1 MTKTTAGQRSK
12 TSSSGSLL
20 LPVLL
25 TVVFLAALVSGC
37 ASDKVTLYKRGGMT
51 IAIPKDYADQ
61 VLIDPVEIDDDRI
74 LISLYQ
80 KSTYEKEPGTGLL
93 FRVVR
98 YTEAQYEQFLSSD
111 HSGQG
116 FFAKDDAHYYGFS
129 SPTDVQAPYDWEAYQ
144 ELASS
149 LKDFIK
155 TDFTKRNRLTAHDD
169 NEFFGRTYTYDGE
182 HVFIKYYPYYAVD
195 GSKDEVWTLCLSQ
208 PVTPGD
214 GGIWCV
220 ERWRDQYGNVYPY
233 FPDEDGVPSREYY
246 ADLQAEIDTKRQDP
260 QFDPKTSL
268 LNPEHA
274 ASEFVKKAFGH
285 TARAGSFERAENSG
299 APSELFAQ
307 STGNIHDY
315 MPKLIASEEPVS
327 AYDLLPCLANFTTNT
342 WSELKATYGS
352 EWWDP
357 FWNALR
363 DAALSD
369 MLADS
374 SDQILRNYYLGK
386 AFLAADGAYTEMIS
400 DIVLRQWRYDSRLY
414 NIAMERFSD
423 DEAAELRSRLSYL
436 VSHRG
441 GTFSLGIPGS
451 DPELSL
457 SLNTYPIEF
466 PFDVNLTET
475 SRESFNAEGLGP
487 VTIIECDGLQLK
499 YLGNSED
506 AYYLYCI
513 RTVKEGFFTKGVAVG
528 DPEEK
533 LWDHWMPE
541 ELRKLDQISHED
553 EGWFG
558 DDYDYGYVHA
568 PQDSTKSI
576 MYLIRDG
583 RVAGIGLI
591 DGLFGSMY

>member
-169 NEFFGRTYTYDGE
+169 
-182 HVFIKYYPYYAVD
+182 KP
-195 GSKDEVWTLCLSQ
+195 
-208 PVTPGD
+208 
-214 GGIWCV
+214 
-220 ERWRDQYGNVYPY
+220 
-233 FPDEDGVPSREYY
+233 
-246 ADLQAEIDTKRQDP
+246 
-260 QFDPKTSL
+260 
-268 LNPEHA
+268 
-274 ASEFVKKAFGH
+274 
-285 TARAGSFERAENSG
+285 RAGSFERAENSG

-441 GTFSLGIPGS
+441 GTFSLGIPGN

-499 YLGNSED
+499 YLENSED